1 MILRFCL
8 FRVRTKLF
16 SFKKDDVYFGGRIS
30 LVDQKVGKFDY
41 SKKING
47 HKVASSVSGIFTLCV

>member
-1 MILRFCL
+1 M
-8 FRVRTKLF
+8 RTKLF